1 MDFLREILRVV
12 TSKSDAK
19 KTLPELFEEDG
30 EEQLSSRFL
39 KGILD
44 GKYSSDDEVANDLY
58 GTSKSDQRYR
68 TLKSRLSDRLMHALL
83 FLQIKQPEH
92 SEYLSYYYK
101 CTRNLICSQTL
112 LRFASRRA
120 GTHLAERT
128 LTTAMKY
135 QFTDVSLALTSLL
148 RESAGI
154 SMQRKEFYYYNTL
167 LKKLIDTLA
176 AEYRSEELYDTLNM
190 DLTFSRKKKSLITKQ
205 AEQCLEEI
213 ERLSKEYSSH
223 SLILGYHRMALAEAD
238 VKGDFESSIER
249 CDAAL
254 KYLGD
259 NPHLSQRAR
268 IGEFSITRM
277 LSCLYTRKYSE
288 ALRMSDNCISSFI
301 EAGHNWY
308 LALDVSCASA
318 LLCGEYQKAEA
329 FHLMATSHKRFA
341 LQNEITKE
349 WWFLYNAYL
358 NLSEALGLK
367 PVLEE
372 KKKVTF
378 RLSTFL
384 NSVPEFAKEKKIY
397 NVHILILHAAFLIVE
412 GNYDQAEKRIEYLRV
427 YMTRYLKEKEFNRT
441 RAFLRLLTSFP
452 RLGFNAQLLRRDN
465 AKMLAELQ
473 ATANDPMPSETNEF
487 IQYEVIYEQLLQVM
501 AQHELAEV

>member
-1 MDFLREILRVV
+1 
-12 TSKSDAK
+12 
-19 KTLPELFEEDG
+19 
-30 EEQLSSRFL
+30 
-39 KGILD
+39 
-44 GKYSSDDEVANDLY
+44 
-58 GTSKSDQRYR
+58 
-68 TLKSRLSDRLMHALL
+68 
-83 FLQIKQPEH
+83 
-92 SEYLSYYYK
+92 
-101 CTRNLICSQTL
+101 
-112 LRFASRRA
+112 
-120 GTHLAERT
+120 
-128 LTTAMKY
+128 
-135 QFTDVSLALTSLL
+135 
-148 RESAGI
+148 
-154 SMQRKEFYYYNTL
+154 
-167 LKKLIDTLA
+167 
-176 AEYRSEELYDTLNM
+176 
-190 DLTFSRKKKSLITKQ
+190 
-205 AEQCLEEI
+205 
-213 ERLSKEYSSH
+213 
-223 SLILGYHRMALAEAD
+223 
-238 VKGDFESSIER
+238 
-249 CDAAL
+249 
-254 KYLGD
+254 
-259 NPHLSQRAR
+259 
-268 IGEFSITRM
+268 
-277 LSCLYTRKYSE
+277 
-288 ALRMSDNCISSFI
+288 MSDNCISSFI

-367 PVLEE
+367 PASEE

-473 ATANDPMPSETNEF
+473 ETANDPMPSETNEF